1 VNIHIEDDWKTF
13 VTWKDSIWAEKALAW
28 IKNLIWEPTIWELH
42 TWEIINIITWTWAI
56 VEFRGK
62 TGMIHISKLAPTRV
76 ATVEE
81 IVKVWDKVEIEVLT
95 VDREKWRIGLKLV
108 KKI

>member
-1 VNIHIEDDWKTF
+1 M
-13 VTWKDSIWAEKALAW
+13 
-28 IKNLIWEPTIWELH
+28 H

-81 IVKVWDKVEIEVLT
+81 IVAVWNKVEIEVLT